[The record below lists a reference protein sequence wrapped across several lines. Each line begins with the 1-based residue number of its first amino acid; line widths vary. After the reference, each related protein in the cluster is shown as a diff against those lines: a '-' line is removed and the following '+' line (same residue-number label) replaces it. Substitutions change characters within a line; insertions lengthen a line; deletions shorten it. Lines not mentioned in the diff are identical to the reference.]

1 MASPT
6 TLQRRE
12 QAPVQQVR
20 VWVCIFCR
28 GQGRGFTLQ
37 CLRPSLYLACV
48 ACLKRQ
54 GSVDAALRT
63 IELQQLF
70 KGFP

>member
-20 VWVCIFCR
+20 AWVCIFCR
-28 GQGRGFTLQ
+28 GQRTLMR
-37 CLRPSLYLACV
+37 LRPTKFLACKD
-48 ACLKRQ
+48 CLAKQ
-54 GSVDAALRT
+54 GSVEAALRT
-63 IELQQLF
+63 IELKQLF